1 MNEETKQTGDYI
13 MCYKMRRFEKIAEE
27 KKRRQKEQELSFT
40 VEDQPE
46 ILAKTGGKKAER
58 QPHIQRS

>member
-1 MNEETKQTGDYI
+1 

-27 KKRRQKEQELSFT
+27 KKRRQKEQELTFT

-46 ILAKTGGKKAER
+46 ILAKTARKKSE
-58 QPHIQRS
+58 QHPHSQQ